1 MDSARCPR
9 HHCPRR
15 VLALPGLQPQL
26 GLQRCQGPHCQAPTP
41 AVPRS
46 QWATRSG
53 LVAPAV
59 CRQPPAAERAAAS
72 VADLAARKAATA
84 EAAEAAEASETAET
98 AETAAPTTRRSAA
111 ATSAAVAT
119 APTPEHLRQR
129 LVRAEEA
136 EQNSVATPLAL
147 IRAHRLRTSPSAQ
160 ASPPVR
166 PVGGPAPTLARMPR
180 ASPPS
185 SPAAAPQPR
194 AGCTTGPR
202 SLSAGQPATA
212 HFLSSWLV
220 VSATSRP
227 WQRRSASPRRWHRAS
242 CTSNRSSAPS
252 SCPSGP
258 AWRPT

>member
-1 MDSARCPR
+1 MDSARRPR
-9 HHCPRR
+9 HHCPRH

-26 GLQRCQGPHCQAPTP
+26 WLQRCPGPHCQAPTP
-41 AVPRS
+41 AAPRS

-59 CRQPPAAERAAAS
+59 CRQPPAAKRAAAS

-84 EAAEAAEASETAET
+84 EAAEAAETAET
-98 AETAAPTTRRSAA
+98 AETTRTAVDRSAA
-111 ATSAAVAT
+111 STSAAIAT

-136 EQNSVATPLAL
+136 EQNSVAMPLAL

-160 ASPPVR
+160 ASPPVG
-166 PVGGPAPTLARMPR
+166 PIGGPAPALARMPR
-180 ASPPS
+180 VSPPS

-194 AGCTTGPR
+194 AGCATGPR
-202 SLSAGQPATA
+202 SPSAGQPATA
-212 HFLSSWLV
+212 SFLSSWLV

-227 WQRRSASPRRWHRAS
+227 WQRRSASPRRWRRAS
-242 CTSNRSSAPS
+242 CMSNRSSAPS
-252 SCPSGP
+252 SCPGGP